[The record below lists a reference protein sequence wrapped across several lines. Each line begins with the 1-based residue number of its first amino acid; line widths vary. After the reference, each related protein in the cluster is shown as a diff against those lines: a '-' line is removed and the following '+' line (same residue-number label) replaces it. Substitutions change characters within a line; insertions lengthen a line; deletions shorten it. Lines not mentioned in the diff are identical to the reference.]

1 MKNTKRIISV
11 ITALMLVLTTYAVT
25 ATASEDVS
33 AYSVAKRTESNY
45 STYTYTNAEY
55 AAFGNNLIGGNKATV
70 YALSD
75 DLSERTLVTELNDHA
90 NQLAMLTDSAVED
103 SGTGASRAQ
112 LYYPG
117 GIALPK
123 VDLEYDLGGSCAI
136 DKFTF
141 ISMQNTKDFSYYA
154 KFYTGKY
161 EVYLSDSIA
170 DLYNSENLIY
180 TYDYTTESER
190 AGAQIVSFNEP
201 VTGKYLAV
209 RILDTLSLTG
219 EETGKAYPRIA
230 EIGLFGSE
238 VYTETLRSQSNYTS
252 VSYSDSDYAA
262 FGNNLISGVKGTVY
276 ALNDDLSERTLVTN
290 LNDADNQLAMLTNGA
305 VTDSGDGKS
314 RAQLYYIGG
323 ADLPK
328 IDIEYDL
335 GVDCSIDKFALISI
349 QNTKDFDYY
358 GKFYAGKYEV
368 YLSNDKEDLY
378 KAENLVYSYD
388 YTTIRERSGAQFVD
402 FENTV
407 SGRYVAIRI
416 LDPLSLIGEETG
428 TAKTRIAEIG
438 VFGTADYTVQHRTES
453 NYTTTGLT
461 NDAYA
466 ALGTNLLSG
475 KLAEIYVPAED
486 GLSHSAVTNL
496 DNAATKLAML
506 TDGAVEDPGTGASRA
521 QLFITGGGALPKI
534 DLEYDL
540 GSTCTVDKFALISMQ
555 NTRDFSY
562 YSKFYTG
569 KYEVYMSDNQ
579 ADLYNA
585 ENLVYT
591 YDYTEVA
598 ERSGAQVVTF
608 NKKATGR
615 YFGVRILD
623 PLSLE
628 GEETATAYARIAE
641 IGLFGKV
648 DNDVNGDGAV
658 DICDLVRLS
667 VYLNDNNVE
676 IANGDIDKSG
686 VIDLVD
692 LSALRTILL
701 NN

>member
-11 ITALMLVLTTYAVT
+11 ITALILVLTMCAVT
-25 ATASEDVS
+25 ATANGNAPVYTEV
-33 AYSVAKRTESNY
+33 KRTESNY
-45 STYTYTNAEY
+45 SAYTYANDDY
-55 AAFGNNLIGGNKATV
+55 AALGNNLISGIKATV
-70 YALSD
+70 YALND
-75 DLSERTLVTELNDHA
+75 DLSHTVITNLDNADA
-90 NQLAMLTDSAVED
+90 KLAMLTDGAVED
-103 SGTGASRAQ
+103 SGDGASRAQ
-112 LYYPG
+112 LFYTG
-117 GIALPK
+117 GDPLPK
-123 VDLEYDLGGSCAI
+123 VDLEYDLGGSCTI
-136 DKFTF
+136 DKFAL
-141 ISMQNTKDFSYYA
+141 ISLQNTRDFDYYG

-161 EVYLSDSIA
+161 EVYLSDSIT
-170 DLYNSENLIY
+170 DLYDAENMIY
-180 TYDYTTESER
+180 AYDYSVESER
-190 AGAQIVSFNEP
+190 AGAQFINFNVPVS
-201 VTGKYLAV
+201 GKYLAI

-238 VYTETLRSQSNYTS
+238 IYTETLRSESNHTS
-252 VSYSDSDYAA
+252 VSYSDSDYSA
-262 FGNNLISGVKGTVY
+262 FGNNLISGVKGSVY

-290 LNDADNQLAMLTNGA
+290 LNDADNQLAMLTDGA

-314 RAQLYYIGG
+314 RAQLYYNGG

-335 GVDCSIDKFALISI
+335 GVNCSIDKFALISI

-428 TAKTRIAEIG
+428 SAKTRIAEIG

-453 NYTTTGLT
+453 NYTTTGYT
-461 NDAYA
+461 NDTYA

-475 KLAEIYVPAED
+475 KLAETYVPAED

-521 QLFITGGGALPKI
+521 QLFVTGGGELPKI

-540 GSTCTVDKFALISMQ
+540 GTTCTVDKFALISMQ
-555 NTRDFSY
+555 NTKDFPY

-615 YFGVRILD
+615 YFAVRILN

-628 GEETATAYARIAE
+628 GEETAKAYARIAE
-641 IGLFGKV
+641 IGLFGKI
-648 DNDVNGDGAV
+648 DNDVNGDGVV

-667 VYLNDNNVE
+667 LYLNDNNVE

-686 VIDLVD
+686 VIDLDD